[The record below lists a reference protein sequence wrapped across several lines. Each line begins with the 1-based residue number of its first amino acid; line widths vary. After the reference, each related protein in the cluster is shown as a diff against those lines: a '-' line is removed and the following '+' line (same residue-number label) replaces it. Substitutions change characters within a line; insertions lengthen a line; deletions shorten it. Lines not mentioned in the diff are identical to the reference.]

1 MWDFEAQILLPLLVE
16 KTGIN
21 NQILKE
27 KLRKLIKQTYGFYDK
42 HKVYMFLING
52 LNSKNLKTKAE
63 CLDEI
68 ADFILANGVDYTT
81 EKEIKIISKLADSP
95 DKNVR
100 ENSVKV
106 MAEVYTFLQEDVWRV
121 MGDMSTKAKGLFE
134 QRFKNE
140 MKKKGGDDN
149 LSMGLSN
156 VNHHEEKKSRSP

>member
-1 MWDFEAQILLPLLVE
+1 MLVD
-16 KTGIN
+16 KTGNN

-27 KLRKLIKQTYGFYDK
+27 KVKKLIKISFTIYDK
-42 HKVYMFLING
+42 HKCYNYLIAG

-68 ADFILANGVDYTT
+68 AEFLLINGVDYTT
-81 EKEIKIISKLADSP
+81 EKEIKTIAKLADNP

-106 MAEVYTFLQEDVWRV
+106 MAEVYKHLDEDIWRI
-121 MGDMSTKAKGLFE
+121 MGEVSTKSKGLFE

-140 MKKKGGDDN
+140 RKK
-149 LSMGLSN
+149 
-156 VNHHEEKKSRSP
+156 VEEPSISF